1 MMGAPKRRKSELEK
15 ITWTSVNIDKR
26 MVEAIR
32 HIITKVYGY
41 KSVADYVQDAVRRKL
56 QLDEAKL
63 SVEEMRKE
71 QNDI

>member
-1 MMGAPKRRKSELEK
+1 MTENKRGPAS
-15 ITWTSVNIDKR
+15 SNPV
-26 MVEAIR
+26 
-32 HIITKVYGY
+32 
-41 KSVADYVQDAVRRKL
+41 KL